1 MPEVPTRLFEEVTMH
16 YPRRNSKIKKS
27 RKQGFRA
34 RMKTVGGRRI
44 INAKRRRGTHKINVA
59 A

>member
-1 MPEVPTRLFEEVTMH
+1 MH
-16 YPRRNSKIKKS
+16 YPRRTSKIKRL

-34 RMKTVGGRRI
+34 RMRTPAGRRI
-44 INAKRRRGTHKINVA
+44 IRRQRAKGRHRIGVA

>member
-1 MPEVPTRLFEEVTMH
+1 MH
-16 YPRRNSKIKKS
+16 YPRRNSKIKRR

-34 RMKTVGGRRI
+34 RMRTPGGRRI
-44 INAKRRRGTHKINVA
+44 IRRQRAKGRHSIGVA